1 MRKTPRGWIQIG
13 ESRTRGVARIPLGL
27 KPSRD
32 SRATSQR
39 DSPIWIQPLGVFR
52 YTTTVFADRLRPCSW
67 KHDRSRGTTRP
78 IESQPW
84 AFGKLRCQTRVVNK
98 HTNRHYQ
105 GASERHILFKI
116 IMNICCFLTRI
127 HSGWL
132 ERVST
137 WKVTVIHSLE
147 SVGCL
152 VLFGS
157 SQLSKS
163 NCQRSTWLPC
173 ASHMGYSVHWLK
185 PTKTYIYNTLT

>member
-1 MRKTPRGWIQIG
+1 M
-13 ESRTRGVARIPLGL
+13 
-27 KPSRD
+27 
-32 SRATSQR
+32 
-39 DSPIWIQPLGVFR
+39 
-52 YTTTVFADRLRPCSW
+52 
-67 KHDRSRGTTRP
+67 
-78 IESQPW
+78 ESQPW

-163 NCQRSTWLPC
+163 NCQWLPC
-173 ASHMGYSVHWLK
+173 ASHMGYSVHTPSQWETAFHRKFKRHHWTSGDLVG
-185 PTKTYIYNTLT
+185 TSALHVQLVRRTSQHWIVIWTLLFQVGIPNLAQIVFNYYQMDYKCYFGFIHYDVVTMATNVA